1 MAHLTSK
8 HYQAIAA
15 ALATVRPYQ
24 GPVSIF
30 QAGTPVHTRRLQ
42 WQADCQA
49 IADTLE
55 RMASPVCRFDRAK
68 WEKAIGVD

>member
-15 ALATVRPYQ
+15 ALATVRPQLQLPGRSSHYL
-24 GPVSIF
+24 S
-30 QAGTPVHTRRLQ
+30 RLAQ
-42 WQADCQA
+42 WKEDCGKV
-49 IADTLE
+49 ADTLE

-68 WEKAIGVD
+68 WEKALGVD